1 MAVSVVLSFSAFNDY
16 RNGRLALGG
25 ERVKGLLGGLFDNPN
40 DLALHLVTMVP
51 IAVALAF
58 ARRGALTK
66 MVYGLCGALFVAGV
80 VVTFS
85 RGGFL
90 GLVAGAGVMAWKL
103 GRRNRVIVAALMAVT
118 LVVFIA
124 AAPGDYGLR
133 ITSMFGGDVTGSADA
148 RRDLLWRSVLVA
160 LRYPLFGVGLG
171 NFYFR
176 GAHDQVSHN
185 AYTQVASEMGL
196 AAFVIYVMFM
206 VTPLRRLRQIERET
220 LPEKDRASFYYL
232 SVGLQASLVGYMVSS
247 FFASVAHLWYVYYLV
262 GYAVC
267 LRRLYRLKDG
277 SALAAG
283 GRTSKPPDRVRSPA
297 RAESEH
303 GTSSL

>member
-1 MAVSVVLSFSAFNDY
+1 MLSFAAFNDY
-16 RNGRLALGG
+16 RHGRLALGG

-51 IAVALAF
+51 LAVGLAF

-66 MVYGLCGALFVAGV
+66 IVYGLCGALFVAGV

-85 RGGFL
+85 RAGFL
-90 GLVAGAGVMAWKL
+90 GLVAGASVMAWKL
-103 GRRNRVIVAALMAVT
+103 GRKNRAIVAALMAVA

-124 AAPGDYGLR
+124 ATPGEYGLR
-133 ITSMFGGDVTGSADA
+133 ITSMFGGDVTGSADS

-160 LRYPLFGVGLG
+160 LRHPLFGVGLG
-171 NFYFR
+171 NFYYK

-220 LPEKDRASFYYL
+220 LPEKDWASSYYL

-267 LRRLYRLKDG
+267 LHRLYRLKG
-277 SALAAG
+277 GAGPAAG
-283 GRTSKPPDRVRSPA
+283 GRASESPHCVRSHEG
-297 RAESEH
+297 AESAP
-303 GTSSL
+303 GTSPL